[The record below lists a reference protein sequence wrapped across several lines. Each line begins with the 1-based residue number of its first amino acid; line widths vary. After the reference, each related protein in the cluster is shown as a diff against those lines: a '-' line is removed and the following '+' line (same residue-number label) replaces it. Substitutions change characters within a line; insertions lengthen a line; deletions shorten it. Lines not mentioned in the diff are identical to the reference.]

1 MDLASESRKALRE
14 VVGRSLGSLIVIS
27 AGFLFGWGI
36 VHFVGSLL
44 QAELFVLRSTL
55 PFHP

>member
-1 MDLASESRKALRE
+1 MDLASENRKAFRE
-14 VVGRSLGSLIVIS
+14 VVGRSLASLIVIS
-27 AGFLFGWGI
+27 AGCLIGWGI

-55 PFHP
+55 PFYP